1 MTRCRI
7 VLVLFVTFVVLALHP
22 PISAAP
28 QSIHLLALRVE
39 FPFEDP
45 DDFTTGGR
53 GVFDLRTPAEALAAA
68 DTNENVFRY
77 PYDLPPHDAN
87 FLSNHLHAL
96 ANYLHV
102 ASRGQVN
109 LTWEMFPP
117 TGAAYTAPRELA
129 WYGSA
134 SNDADQLDRWV
145 TFLNDALGVSA
156 ADIGAL
162 NRFDSF
168 LVFNASVSRQ
178 EILST
183 ELPALALTP
192 VELARSTVT
201 VPSGVQSAWFI
212 PQQIQ
217 EPGGVIG
224 LNGTFVST
232 FFATQN
238 VPVLLN
244 TATGGSS
251 LGGWTVMDI
260 GSDNLI
266 RRLKPNGDT
275 TAVLGFIPALPMAW
289 EQTRLGWLDPVEVR
303 RDTTMQLAYLGISN
317 TDLSHAIRVP
327 ITQDEYYLLE
337 LRKSI
342 KDTGDFRTWDHPEI
356 DYSRDD
362 TSGVWLR
369 PKNDFYDAYTPGSG
383 VIVYHVDEAR
393 IRQWEPTNEVNNHRE
408 RPGIYIVEADGYRDI
423 GIVNLLGH
431 PRSSQGIGNPQDP
444 FKVTGD
450 TLHATG
456 EWGPGRPVSI
466 ANDGSH
472 TGIRIVTSPYGVTGD
487 SVTVSVQWIN
497 ESNESARRT
506 RYVGGSVVEGVTAGP
521 LFEAWTSL
529 TTDTVI
535 VFATNDQNVWVL
547 DTDLEPVQSDTGVI
561 GRTNFPILHKPAI
574 TGNGEITVYG
584 ANQTARFVHS
594 ATGWRRYES
603 ATDPWIAPTLVADLD
618 RDGFPYTIRWDS
630 VGVIAA
636 AKSSAET
643 WTFSVGDSLVA
654 QPTIGTWQ
662 DDGFG
667 YLYAATPRRVVVI
680 SRKGLEVDRF
690 NIGSADSTWR
700 FSHPALTRETGYV
713 ASGESFVLVRDRDRS
728 ATLFD
733 DGRIHLAG
741 RMAATPAIVSRDNAL
756 RIYSA
761 TDDGWLTRIDV
772 TSTGGQPVWSQLYGD
787 AKNSNTPRVI
797 SSTGPTPSSELM
809 PRDQAFCWPSP
820 VGNTEAHIRF
830 YLTSRA
836 DIEARVY
843 TSLGELVW
851 RGTLDAGASS
861 PNAHHEMTWPGGVK
875 FASGLYLIRLEAKG
889 VNGSRSGITIPVGIA
904 K

>member
-1 MTRCRI
+1 MIRRRL
-7 VLVLFVTFVVLALHP
+7 VLVLFVTFAVLALHIP
-22 PISAAP
+22 TSAVT
-28 QSIHLLALRVE
+28 QNIHLLALRVE
-39 FPFEDP
+39 FPFEDS

-53 GVFDLRTPAEALAAA
+53 GVFDMRTPAEALADA
-68 DTNENVFRY
+68 DTNENAYRY
-77 PYDLPPHDAN
+77 PYDLPPHDAD
-87 FLSNHLHAL
+87 FLENHLRAL
-96 ANYLHV
+96 ANYLNV

-117 TGAAYTAPRELA
+117 TGAAYTAPRDLA

-134 SNDADQLDRWV
+134 SNDDDQLDRWV

-156 ADIGAL
+156 SDVGAL

-168 LVFNASVSRQ
+168 LVFNASISRQ

-201 VPSGVQSAWFI
+201 VPSEVQSAWFI

-275 TAVLGFIPALPMAW
+275 TAVLGFVPALPMVW
-289 EQTRLGWLDPVEVR
+289 EQARLGWLDPVEVR

-317 TDLSHAIRVP
+317 TDLPHSIRIP
-327 ITQDEYYLLE
+327 IAQDEYYLLE

-342 KDTGDFRTWDHPEI
+342 KDVGDFRTWDHPEI
-356 DYSRDD
+356 EYSRDD

-383 VIVYHVDEAR
+383 VIIYHVDEAR

-408 RPGIYIVEADGYRDI
+408 RPGIYIVESDGYRDI

-431 PRSSQGIGNPQDP
+431 PRSSQGIGSPQDP
-444 FKVTGD
+444 FSVTGD

-487 SVTVSVQWIN
+487 SVTVSVAWVN
-497 ESNESARRT
+497 ESNESARQT
-506 RYVGGSVVEGVTAGP
+506 RYVGSSAVEGIAVGP
-521 LFEAWTSL
+521 LFDTPSA
-529 TTDTVI
+529 DTVV
-535 VFATNDQNVWVL
+535 VFATIDGDIWVL
-547 DTDLEPVQSDTGVI
+547 DSNLEPFLSDTGVI
-561 GRTNFPILHKPAI
+561 GQAGFSIQHKPAI

-584 ANQTARFVHS
+584 ANSTARFVS
-594 ATGWRRYES
+594 TTSGWQKTETAS
-603 ATDPWIAPTLVADLD
+603 SPWASPPITADLD
-618 RDGFPYTIRWDS
+618 RDGSSYEVAWDATGTITASRNGA
-630 VGVIAA
+630 GVW
-636 AKSSAET
+636 S
-643 WTFSVGDSLVA
+643 FNVGDSLVA
-654 QPTIGTWQ
+654 QPTIGTWH

-667 YLYAATPRRVVVI
+667 YIYAATPKRVVVI
-680 SRKGLEVDRF
+680 SRTGLEVDRF
-690 NIGSADSTWR
+690 SIGSADSTWR
-700 FSHPALTRETGYV
+700 FVHPVLTREAGYV

-728 ATLFD
+728 TTLFD

-741 RMAATPAIVSRDNAL
+741 RMAAAPAIVSHDGTL

-761 TDDGWLTRIDV
+761 ADDGWLTRIDV
-772 TSTGGQPVWSQLYGD
+772 TSTGGQAVWSQLYGD
-787 AKNSNTPRVI
+787 AENSNTPRAI
-797 SSTGPTPSSELM
+797 PSTGPTPSTELM

-836 DIEARVY
+836 DVEARVY

-851 RGTLDAGASS
+851 RGTLDAGATS
-861 PNAHHEMTWPGGVK
+861 PNAHHEMTWPGGAK

-889 VNGSRSGITIPVGIA
+889 VDGSRSGITIPVGIA